1 MKHITKGNDFIMR
14 IPVVRIYNGER
25 IPMPL
30 PACTDIIVNICSP
43 YRRISLAYTIDV
55 AEDNVILAKV
65 EGDQLYVG
73 RYALEVKGKIGGVD
87 WRSNE
92 YEQIAIVDNNA
103 SADTSFDITE
113 EGEDSLLMDTAV
125 AILAPDTG
133 LYDKV
138 LTAEEAREAAENAR
152 VASESERIAKEQERK
167 ANEDERKANEAS
179 RIDNESVRLAN
190 EQARTA
196 SEAERVKA
204 ENIRKA
210 NESERVRNESSRSEA
225 ETAREK
231 AETKRQEAEAS
242 RQQAESERI
251 SNEGERKA
259 AETSR
264 QEAETTRANA
274 ETKRANAET
283 LRQQK
288 EGERQEA
295 EQERIENFDKCVTA
309 TNTAITASQDAVKA
323 ANNAMQ
329 VAATAEATI
338 AKSEKAAS
346 DAAAAVET
354 ANSAL
359 SAAEDATTAA
369 NNAIK
374 EAAAAETARANAET
388 KRADAETARANAEK
402 ARQQAETRRD
412 EAEAIRQ
419 QNEASRTEAET
430 HRAAAETKRTEAE
443 NIRKQKESERQ
454 EAEQERI
461 ENNTKCVTATNSALS
476 AAEKATTAANNA
488 MQVASTAEAT
498 IAKSEKAASDAA
510 AAVQTANSALSAAE
524 KATTAANNATKSAT
538 TAAGEANEAADRA
551 NTAANLVYNGPD
563 ENVSVACYTDVEGV
577 STAGLVLN
585 VYINESTVPQ
595 QYTTDSNGLAAFKV
609 TKGLRYDIVFPDI
622 EGCAPI
628 GRLSYTAA
636 LQTRGIEVTYHEAIV
651 AAQEKVTISFMK
663 FPENTTWNAGE
674 PYPDGVARVTVDG
687 VETVYNADS
696 NGQAQFF
703 VPIGKEYRVSIDKP
717 ADLHLITGAYSAT
730 YTADRAARVIP
741 VSFHPYLSDILIVDK
756 DGGEWTYDGFIA
768 SGKDLSE
775 GVLLHIA
782 TEELLAVGC
791 DFFMSVDMMAYRKFD
806 TDKTEIWTMP
816 WAAQNVQFT
825 SIPLNGNDAS
835 QEYYYDGFTAT
846 NLIVQEGLS
855 RGINTDCHT
864 RTLRETYA
872 LGVTT
877 LQGFTPSIGQYAPLI
892 ANYTYINDIITFLR
906 PDGDVVNKFW
916 NFNKGTS
923 TQQSAAGAYYVSR
936 YAEPQLKGRDS
947 HYAPVCAYAK
957 PTL

>member
-1 MKHITKGNDFIMR
+1 MKHITKGNDFLMR

-43 YRRISLAYTIDV
+43 YRRISLAYSIDV

-65 EGDQLYVG
+65 EGEQLYVG
-73 RYALEVKGKIGGVD
+73 KYALEVKGKIGGMD

-103 SADTSFDITE
+103 SADTSFDVTE

-138 LTAEEAREAAENAR
+138 LTSEEAREVAENAR
-152 VASESERIAKEQERK
+152 QAAESERIAKEQERK
-167 ANEDERKANEAS
+167 TNEDERKASEAS
-179 RIDNESVRLAN
+179 RVENESVRLAN
-190 EQARTA
+190 EQARVA
-196 SEAERVKA
+196 AEAKRIEA
-204 ENIRKA
+204 ENIRKQ
-210 NESERVRNESSRSEA
+210 NESERVRNESSRSEV
-225 ETAREK
+225 ETAREE
-231 AETKRQEAEAS
+231 AETKRKSAEAS

-251 SNEGERKA
+251 EAENTRKQN
-259 AETSR
+259 ETSR

-283 LRQQK
+283 
-288 EGERQEA
+288 
-295 EQERIENFDKCVTA
+295 
-309 TNTAITASQDAVKA
+309 
-323 ANNAMQ
+323 
-329 VAATAEATI
+329 
-338 AKSEKAAS
+338 
-346 DAAAAVET
+346 
-354 ANSAL
+354 
-359 SAAEDATTAA
+359 
-369 NNAIK
+369 
-374 EAAAAETARANAET
+374 
-388 KRADAETARANAEK
+388 KRDNAETARANAEK
-402 ARQQAETRRD
+402 ARQQAETNRA

-419 QNEASRTEAET
+419 QKEGERQEAET
-430 HRAAAETKRTEAE
+430 IRGNAESVRIEAE
-443 NIRKQKESERQ
+443 KTRQQNETSRQ

-461 ENNTKCVTATNSALS
+461 KNNEKCVTATNSALS

-510 AAVQTANSALSAAE
+510 AAVETANSALSAAE
-524 KATTAANNATKSAT
+524 DATTAANNATKNAT
-538 TAAGEANEAADRA
+538 TAAGEANKAAERANSAAD
-551 NTAANLVYNGPD
+551 LVYNGPD

-663 FPENTTWNAGE
+663 FPENTTWNGGE
-674 PYPDGVARVTVDG
+674 AYPDGVARVTIDG

-696 NGQAQFF
+696 NGQAQFY

-768 SGKDLSE
+768 SGKDVSE

-791 DFFMSVDMMAYRKFD
+791 DFFMSVDVMAYRKFD
-806 TDKTEIWTMP
+806 TDKTEIKTMS
-816 WAAQNVQFT
+816 WAAQKVQFT

-855 RGINTDCHT
+855 RGISTDCHT

-877 LQGFTPSIGQYAPLI
+877 LQGFTPSTGQYAPLI

-916 NFNKGTS
+916 NFKKGTS
-923 TQQSAAGAYYVSR
+923 TQQSASHAYYVSSNVSSIIKD
-936 YAEPQLKGRDS
+936 YGS
-947 HYAPVCAYAK
+947 SYAPVCAYAK

>member
-1 MKHITKGNDFIMR
+1 MR
-14 IPVVRIYNGER
+14 IPVVRVYNGER

-73 RYALEVKGKIGGVD
+73 KYALEVKGKIGGVD

-103 SADTSFDITE
+103 SADTSFDVTE
-113 EGEDSLLMDTAV
+113 EGEDSLLMDTAG

-138 LTAEEAREAAENAR
+138 LTAEEAREVAETKRQEAE
-152 VASESERIAKEQERK
+152 ASRIAKEEERIAKEQERK
-167 ANEDERKANEAS
+167 ASEAS
-179 RIDNESVRLAN
+179 RVENESVRLAN

-196 SEAERVKA
+196 SEAERVRA
-204 ENIRKA
+204 ENIRKQ

-225 ETAREK
+225 ETAREE
-231 AETKRQEAEAS
+231 AETKRKSAETT
-242 RQQAESERI
+242 RGENETERKA
-251 SNEGERKA
+251 NENERKA
-259 AETSR
+259 AETARAKAETSR
-264 QEAETTRANA
+264 QQAETARGNA
-274 ETKRANAET
+274 ETKRADAETARANAEKARQQAET
-283 LRQQK
+283 SRDEAEAIRQQK
-288 EGERQEA
+288 ETERQEAETHRAAAETKRTEAENIRKQKETERQEA
-295 EQERIENFDKCVTA
+295 EQERIANNEKCVTA
-309 TNTAITASQDAVKA
+309 TNSALSAAGKATTA
-323 ANNAMQ
+323 ANKAMQ
-329 VAATAEATI
+329 VASTAEATI

-359 SAAEDATTAA
+359 SAATD
-369 NNAIK
+369 
-374 EAAAAETARANAET
+374 
-388 KRADAETARANAEK
+388 
-402 ARQQAETRRD
+402 
-412 EAEAIRQ
+412 
-419 QNEASRTEAET
+419 
-430 HRAAAETKRTEAE
+430 
-443 NIRKQKESERQ
+443 
-454 EAEQERI
+454 
-461 ENNTKCVTATNSALS
+461 
-476 AAEKATTAANNA
+476 
-488 MQVASTAEAT
+488 
-498 IAKSEKAASDAA
+498 
-510 AAVQTANSALSAAE
+510 
-524 KATTAANNATKSAT
+524 ATTAANNATKGAT
-538 TAAGEANEAADRA
+538 DAAGEANKAAERA
-551 NTAANLVYNGPD
+551 NTAADLVYNGPD
-563 ENVSVACYTDVEGV
+563 ENVSVACYTDVEGI

-585 VYINESTVPQ
+585 VYINENTVPQ

-663 FPENTTWNAGE
+663 FPENTTWNGGE
-674 PYPDGVARVTVDG
+674 AYPDGVARVTIDG
-687 VETVYNADS
+687 IETVYNADS

-768 SGKDLSE
+768 SGKDVSE

-791 DFFMSVDMMAYRKFD
+791 DFFMSVDVMAYRKFD
-806 TDKTEIWTMP
+806 TDKTEIKAMM
-816 WAAQNVQFT
+816 WAAQGVQFT

-877 LQGFTPSIGQYAPLI
+877 LQGFTPSTGQYAPLI

-916 NFNKGTS
+916 KFNKGTS
-923 TQQSAAGAYYVSR
+923 TQQSAMYAYYVSR
-936 YAEPQLKGRDS
+936 YASSHLKYFGS
-947 HYAPVCAYAK
+947 NYAPVCAFAK

>member
-1 MKHITKGNDFIMR
+1 MKHITKGNDFTMR

-43 YRRISLAYTIDV
+43 YRRISLAYSIDV

-73 RYALEVKGKIGGVD
+73 KYALEVKGKIGGVD

-103 SADTSFDITE
+103 SADTSFVITE
-113 EGEDSLLMDTAV
+113 EGEDSLLMDTAI

-138 LTAEEAREAAENAR
+138 LTAEEAREVAENAR
-152 VASESERIAKEQERK
+152 VEAESGRIAKEQERV
-167 ANEDERKANEAS
+167 ANEQERKASEAS
-179 RIDNESVRLAN
+179 RVENESVRLAN
-190 EQARTA
+190 EQSRVSA
-196 SEAERVKA
+196 EAERVKA

-225 ETAREK
+225 ETL
-231 AETKRQEAEAS
+231 RQQKESERQSAEAS

-251 SNEGERKA
+251 ANEGERKA
-259 AETSR
+259 VETAR
-264 QEAETTRANA
+264 QEAETARAKAEAARANA
-274 ETKRANAET
+274 ETKRAN
-283 LRQQK
+283 
-288 EGERQEA
+288 
-295 EQERIENFDKCVTA
+295 
-309 TNTAITASQDAVKA
+309 
-323 ANNAMQ
+323 
-329 VAATAEATI
+329 
-338 AKSEKAAS
+338 
-346 DAAAAVET
+346 
-354 ANSAL
+354 
-359 SAAEDATTAA
+359 
-369 NNAIK
+369 
-374 EAAAAETARANAET
+374 
-388 KRADAETARANAEK
+388 AETARANAEK
-402 ARQQAETRRD
+402 ARQQAETNRA
-412 EAEAIRQ
+412 EAETIRQ
-419 QNEASRTEAET
+419 QKEGERQEAET
-430 HRAAAETKRTEAE
+430 IRGNAESERIEAE
-443 NIRKQKESERQ
+443 NIRTQNETSRQ

-461 ENNTKCVTATNSALS
+461 ANNEKCVTATNSALS
-476 AAEKATTAANNA
+476 AADKATTAANNA

-510 AAVQTANSALSAAE
+510 AAVQTANSALSTAAD
-524 KATTAANNATKSAT
+524 ATTAANKATNDANN
-538 TAAGEANEAADRA
+538 AAGEANAAADRA

-585 VYINESTVPQ
+585 VYINDSTVPQ

-663 FPENTTWNAGE
+663 FPENTTWNGGE
-674 PYPDGVARVTVDG
+674 PYPDGVARVTIDG

-768 SGKDLSE
+768 SGKDVSE

-791 DFFMSVDMMAYRKFD
+791 DFFMSVDVMAYRKFD
-806 TDKTEIWTMP
+806 TDKTEIRTMS
-816 WAAQNVQFT
+816 WAEQSVQFT

-835 QEYYYDGFTAT
+835 QEYYYDGLTAT

-877 LQGFTPSIGQYAPLI
+877 LQGFTPSTGQYAPLI

-923 TQQSAAGAYYVSR
+923 TQQSATLASCVSSYVQSSG
-936 YAEPQLKGRDS
+936 KNGGS
-947 HYAPVCAYAK
+947 FAPVCAYAK

>member
-1 MKHITKGNDFIMR
+1 MR

-43 YRRISLAYTIDV
+43 YRRISLVYSIDV

-103 SADTSFDITE
+103 AADTSFDVTE

-138 LTAEEAREAAENAR
+138 LTAEEAREAAESAR
-152 VASESERIAKEQERK
+152 QAAESERIAHEEERIANEQRRK
-167 ANEDERKANEAS
+167 ASEAS
-179 RIDNESVRLAN
+179 RIENESVRLAN
-190 EQARTA
+190 EQSRTA
-196 SEAERVKA
+196 AEAERVKA

-225 ETAREK
+225 EIAREK
-231 AETKRQEAEAS
+231 EETKRKAAETI
-242 RQQAESERI
+242 REENETERKT
-251 SNEGERKA
+251 NENERKA
-259 AETSR
+259 AETAR
-264 QEAETTRANA
+264 QEAETARANA

-283 LRQQK
+283 K
-288 EGERQEA
+288 
-295 EQERIENFDKCVTA
+295 
-309 TNTAITASQDAVKA
+309 
-323 ANNAMQ
+323 
-329 VAATAEATI
+329 
-338 AKSEKAAS
+338 
-346 DAAAAVET
+346 
-354 ANSAL
+354 
-359 SAAEDATTAA
+359 
-369 NNAIK
+369 
-374 EAAAAETARANAET
+374 RAN
-388 KRADAETARANAEK
+388 AETARANAEK
-402 ARQQAETRRD
+402 ARQQAETNRA

-419 QNEASRTEAET
+419 
-430 HRAAAETKRTEAE
+430 
-443 NIRKQKESERQ
+443 QKESERQ
-454 EAEQERI
+454 EAETIRGNAESVRIEAEKTRQQNETSRQQAEQERI
-461 ENNTKCVTATNSALS
+461 ENNEKCVTATNSALS

-510 AAVQTANSALSAAE
+510 AAVETANSALSAAE
-524 KATTAANNATKSAT
+524 DATTAANNATKGAT
-538 TAAGEANEAADRA
+538 DAAGEANKAAERA
-551 NTAANLVYNGPD
+551 NAAANLVYNGPD

-585 VYINESTVPQ
+585 VYINENTVPQ

-609 TKGLRYDIVFPDI
+609 AKGLRYDIVFPDI

-651 AAQEKVTISFMK
+651 AAQEKVTISFMR
-663 FPENTTWNAGE
+663 FPENTTWNGGE

-696 NGQAQFF
+696 NGQAQFY

-768 SGKDLSE
+768 SGKDVSE

-791 DFFMSVDMMAYRKFD
+791 DFFMSVNMMAYRKFD
-806 TDKTEIWTMP
+806 TDGTEIRTMS
-816 WAAQNVQFT
+816 WAGQDVQFT

-855 RGINTDCHT
+855 RGISTDCHT

-877 LQGFTPSIGQYAPLI
+877 LQGFTPSTGQYAPLI
-892 ANYTYINDIITFLR
+892 ANYTYINDIVTFLR

-916 NFNKGTS
+916 NFSKGTS
-923 TQQSAAGAYYVSR
+923 TQQSAYAAYYVGKTVEASYWKR
-936 YAEPQLKGRDS
+936 FED
-947 HYAPVCAYAK
+947 YAPVCAYTK

>member
-1 MKHITKGNDFIMR
+1 MKHITKGNDFTMR

-43 YRRISLAYTIDV
+43 YRRISLAYSIDV

-103 SADTSFDITE
+103 SADTSFDVTE

-138 LTAEEAREAAENAR
+138 LTAEEAREVAETKRQSA
-152 VASESERIAKEQERK
+152 ESERIAKEQERK
-167 ANEDERKANEAS
+167 TNEDERKASEAS
-179 RIDNESVRLAN
+179 RVENESVRLAN
-190 EQARTA
+190 EQSRTA

-204 ENIRKA
+204 ENIRKQ

-225 ETAREK
+225 ETAREA
-231 AETKRQEAEAS
+231 AETKRQSAEAA
-242 RQQAESERI
+242 RVE
-251 SNEGERKA
+251 NETQRKANENERKA
-259 AETSR
+259 AETARAKAETSR
-264 QEAETTRANA
+264 Q
-274 ETKRANAET
+274 
-283 LRQQK
+283 
-288 EGERQEA
+288 
-295 EQERIENFDKCVTA
+295 
-309 TNTAITASQDAVKA
+309 QD
-323 ANNAMQ
+323 
-329 VAATAEATI
+329 
-338 AKSEKAAS
+338 
-346 DAAAAVET
+346 
-354 ANSAL
+354 
-359 SAAEDATTAA
+359 
-369 NNAIK
+369 
-374 EAAAAETARANAET
+374 ETARGNAET

-402 ARQQAETRRD
+402 ARQQAET
-412 EAEAIRQ
+412 
-419 QNEASRTEAET
+419 SRAEAET
-430 HRAAAETKRTEAE
+430 LRQ
-443 NIRKQKESERQ
+443 QKESERQ
-454 EAEQERI
+454 EAETIRGNAESERIASEKTRQQKESERQSSEAVRI
-461 ENNTKCVTATNSALS
+461 ENNEKCVTATNSALS
-476 AAEKATTAANNA
+476 AAEDATTAANNA

-524 KATTAANNATKSAT
+524 DATTAANNATKNAT
-538 TAAGEANEAADRA
+538 TAAGEANAAAERA

-595 QYTTDSNGLAAFKV
+595 QYTTDSNGIAAFKV

-651 AAQEKVTISFMK
+651 AAQEKVTISFMR
-663 FPENTTWNAGE
+663 FPENTTWNGGE
-674 PYPDGVARVTVDG
+674 AYPDGVARVTIDG

-768 SGKDLSE
+768 SGKDVSE

-791 DFFMSVDMMAYRKFD
+791 DFFMSVDVMAYRKFD
-806 TDKTEIWTMP
+806 TDKTEIRTMS

-855 RGINTDCHT
+855 RGISTDCHT

-877 LQGFTPSIGQYAPLI
+877 LQGFTPSTGQYAPMI
-892 ANYTYINDIITFLR
+892 ANYTYINDIIAFLR

-916 NFNKGTS
+916 NLNKGTS
-923 TQQSAAGAYYVSR
+923 TQQSATLAYYVSS
-936 YAEPQLKGRDS
+936 YVQSNYKLNGNY
-947 HYAPVCAYAK
+947 YAPVCAYAK

>member
-43 YRRISLAYTIDV
+43 YRRISLAYSIDV

-103 SADTSFDITE
+103 SADTSFDVTE

-138 LTAEEAREAAENAR
+138 LTAEEAREAAESAR
-152 VASESERIAKEQERK
+152 QEAESERIAKEEERVAKEQERK
-167 ANEDERKANEAS
+167 ASEAS
-179 RIDNESVRLAN
+179 RVENESVRIAN
-190 EQARTA
+190 EQSRTA
-196 SEAERVKA
+196 AEAERVKA
-204 ENIRKA
+204 EKTRQQ

-225 ETAREK
+225 ETARKE
-231 AETKRQEAEAS
+231 AETKRKSAETTRGENETGRKTNENERKAAEMARAKAETS
-242 RQQAESERI
+242 RQQAETVR
-251 SNEGERKA
+251 G
-259 AETSR
+259 
-264 QEAETTRANA
+264 
-274 ETKRANAET
+274 
-283 LRQQK
+283 
-288 EGERQEA
+288 
-295 EQERIENFDKCVTA
+295 
-309 TNTAITASQDAVKA
+309 
-323 ANNAMQ
+323 
-329 VAATAEATI
+329 
-338 AKSEKAAS
+338 
-346 DAAAAVET
+346 
-354 ANSAL
+354 
-359 SAAEDATTAA
+359 
-369 NNAIK
+369 
-374 EAAAAETARANAET
+374 NAET

-402 ARQQAETRRD
+402 ARQQAETNRD

-419 QNEASRTEAET
+419 QNETSRTEAET
-430 HRAAAETKRTEAE
+430 HRASAETKRTEAE
-443 NIRKQKESERQ
+443 NIRKQKETERQ

-461 ENNTKCVTATNSALS
+461 ANNEKCVTATNSALS

-488 MQVASTAEAT
+488 MQVASTAEET

-510 AAVQTANSALSAAE
+510 AAVETANSALSAAGD
-524 KATTAANNATKSAT
+524 AATAANNATENAT
-538 TAAGEANEAADRA
+538 TAAGEANAAAERA

-585 VYINESTVPQ
+585 VYINENTVPQ

-651 AAQEKVTISFMK
+651 AAQEKVTISFMR
-663 FPENTTWNAGE
+663 FPENTTWNGGE
-674 PYPDGVARVTVDG
+674 AYPGGVARVTIDG

-768 SGKDLSE
+768 SGKDVSE

-791 DFFMSVDMMAYRKFD
+791 DFFMSVDVMAYRKFD
-806 TDKTEIWTMP
+806 TDKTEIWAMP
-816 WAAQNVQFT
+816 WAGQNVQFT

-855 RGINTDCHT
+855 RGISTDCHT
-864 RTLRETYA
+864 RTLRERYA

-877 LQGFTPSIGQYAPLI
+877 LQGFTPSTGQYAPLI
-892 ANYTYINDIITFLR
+892 ANYTYINDIVTYLR

-923 TQQSAAGAYYVSR
+923 TQQSASNACYVSSNM
-936 YAEPQLKGRDS
+936 YSGGKLLGYD
-947 HYAPVCAYAK
+947 YAPVCAYAK

>member
-1 MKHITKGNDFIMR
+1 MKHITKGNDFTMR

-43 YRRISLAYTIDV
+43 YRRISLAYSIDV

-73 RYALEVKGKIGGVD
+73 KYALEVKGKIGGVD

-103 SADTSFDITE
+103 SADTSFIVTE
-113 EGEDSLLMDTAV
+113 EGEDSLLMDTAI

-138 LTAEEAREAAENAR
+138 LTAEEAREVAENAR
-152 VASESERIAKEQERK
+152 VEAESGRIAKEQERV
-167 ANEDERKANEAS
+167 ANEQERKAREAS
-179 RIDNESVRLAN
+179 RIENESVRLAN

-196 SEAERVKA
+196 SESERVKA

-210 NESERVRNESSRSEA
+210 NESDRVRNESSRSEA
-225 ETAREK
+225 ETL
-231 AETKRQEAEAS
+231 RQQKESERQSAEAS

-251 SNEGERKA
+251 ANEGERKA
-259 AETSR
+259 AETARQSAEKSR
-264 QEAETTRANA
+264 QATEAARADA
-274 ETKRANAET
+274 ETKRAN
-283 LRQQK
+283 
-288 EGERQEA
+288 
-295 EQERIENFDKCVTA
+295 
-309 TNTAITASQDAVKA
+309 
-323 ANNAMQ
+323 
-329 VAATAEATI
+329 
-338 AKSEKAAS
+338 
-346 DAAAAVET
+346 
-354 ANSAL
+354 
-359 SAAEDATTAA
+359 
-369 NNAIK
+369 
-374 EAAAAETARANAET
+374 
-388 KRADAETARANAEK
+388 AETARANAEK
-402 ARQQAETRRD
+402 ARQQAETNRA
-412 EAEAIRQ
+412 EAETIRQ
-419 QNEASRTEAET
+419 QKEGERQEAET
-430 HRAAAETKRTEAE
+430 IRGNAESGRIEAE
-443 NIRKQKESERQ
+443 NIRTQKETERQ

-461 ENNTKCVTATNSALS
+461 ANNEKCVTATNSALS
-476 AAEKATTAANNA
+476 AADKATTAANNA

-524 KATTAANNATKSAT
+524 KATTAANNATENAT
-538 TAAGEANEAADRA
+538 TAAGEANKAAERA

-585 VYINESTVPQ
+585 VYINDSTVPQ

-663 FPENTTWNAGE
+663 FPENTTWNGGE
-674 PYPDGVARVTVDG
+674 PYPGGVARVTVDG

-768 SGKDLSE
+768 SGKDVSE

-791 DFFMSVDMMAYRKFD
+791 DFFMSVDVMAYRKFD
-806 TDKTEIWTMP
+806 TDKTEIRPML

-835 QEYYYDGFTAT
+835 QEYYYDGLTAT

-877 LQGFTPSIGQYAPLI
+877 LLGFTPSTGQYAPLI

-923 TQQSAAGAYYVSR
+923 TQQSAKNAYCVGLYVQSNGK
-936 YAEPQLKGRDS
+936 YSGS
-947 HYAPVCAYAK
+947 NYAPVCAYAK

>member
-43 YRRISLAYTIDV
+43 YRRISLAYSIDV

-73 RYALEVKGKIGGVD
+73 KYALEVKGKIGGVD

-92 YEQIAIVDNNA
+92 YERIAIVDNNA
-103 SADTSFDITE
+103 SADTSFDVTE
-113 EGEDSLLMDTAV
+113 EGEDSLLMDTAI

-138 LTAEEAREAAENAR
+138 LTAEEAREVAENAR
-152 VASESERIAKEQERK
+152 VAAESERIAKEQERK
-167 ANEDERKANEAS
+167 ANEDERKASEAS
-179 RIDNESVRLAN
+179 RVENESVRLAN

-204 ENIRKA
+204 ENIRKQ
-210 NESERVRNESSRSEA
+210 NESDRVRNESSRSEA
-225 ETAREK
+225 ETAREE
-231 AETKRQEAEAS
+231 AETKRKSAEAA

-251 SNEGERKA
+251 DNENECKA
-259 AETSR
+259 AEAAR
-264 QEAETTRANA
+264 QEAETARANA

-283 LRQQK
+283 K
-288 EGERQEA
+288 
-295 EQERIENFDKCVTA
+295 
-309 TNTAITASQDAVKA
+309 
-323 ANNAMQ
+323 
-329 VAATAEATI
+329 
-338 AKSEKAAS
+338 
-346 DAAAAVET
+346 
-354 ANSAL
+354 
-359 SAAEDATTAA
+359 
-369 NNAIK
+369 
-374 EAAAAETARANAET
+374 RANAET
-388 KRADAETARANAEK
+388 ARENAEN
-402 ARQQAETRRD
+402 ARQQAETNRAEAETLRQQKESGRQ
-412 EAEAIRQ
+412 EAEAVRQQAESERIEAEKTRQ
-419 QNEASRTEAET
+419 QNEVS
-430 HRAAAETKRTEAE
+430 
-443 NIRKQKESERQ
+443 RQ

-461 ENNTKCVTATNSALS
+461 ENNEKCVTATNSALS
-476 AAEKATTAANNA
+476 AAEDATTAANNA

-510 AAVQTANSALSAAE
+510 AVVQTANSALSAAE
-524 KATTAANNATKSAT
+524 DATTAANTATENAT
-538 TAAGEANEAADRA
+538 TAAGEANAAADRA

-577 STAGLVLN
+577 STAGLVIN
-585 VYINESTVPQ
+585 VYINDSTVPR

-609 TKGLRYDIVFPDI
+609 AKGLRYDIVFPDI

-663 FPENTTWNAGE
+663 FPENATWNGGE
-674 PYPDGVARVTVDG
+674 PYPDGVARVTIDG

-703 VPIGKEYRVSIDKP
+703 VPVGEEYRVSIDKP

-768 SGKDLSE
+768 SGKDVSE

-791 DFFMSVDMMAYRKFD
+791 DFFMSVDVMAYRKFD
-806 TDKTEIWTMP
+806 TDKTEIRVTR
-816 WAAQNVQFT
+816 WADQSVQFT

-846 NLIVQEGLS
+846 NLIVSEGLS
-855 RGINTDCHT
+855 RGISTACHT

-877 LQGFTPSIGQYAPLI
+877 LQGFTPSTGQYAPLI
-892 ANYTYINDIITFLR
+892 ANYTYINDIVTFLR

-916 NFNKGTS
+916 NLNKGTS
-923 TQQSAAGAYYVSR
+923 TQQSATGAHCVSR
-936 YAEPQLKGRDS
+936 YVSYGNKS
-947 HYAPVCAYAK
+947 HNNNFAPVCAYAK
-957 PTL
+957 QTL